1 MSTPSRHIPIVDD
14 DPLQVRLLGRQL
26 ADTGIAVNIE
36 GHTVAAALASLG
48 TPDDPDTLV
57 MLDLNM
63 PDIDGLAFPDAFIPG
78 MQEAGL
84 IDELTRLRQ
93 IGVSIDDFG
102 TGHSSLSRLRDL
114 PFDEL
119 KIDRGFVTGARKLP
133 ARRAIFCGCIDMAH
147 ELHIRVVAEGV
158 EDREDWDFVRTSGC
172 DQAQGDFIS
181 RPIPAAD
188 LPAWHGR
195 WQQRCGELLG

>member
-1 MSTPSRHIPIVDD
+1 MSTPSRRIPIVDD

-26 ADTGIAVNIE
+26 ADTGIAASIE

-48 TPDDPDTLV
+48 TADDPDTLV

-63 PDIDGLAFPDAFIPG
+63 PDIDGLVFPDAFIPG
-78 MQEAGL
+78 MEEAGL

-114 PFDEL
+114 PFDEP

-147 ELHIRVVAEGV
+147 ELRIRAVAEGV
-158 EDREDWDFVRTSGC
+158 EDREHWDLVRTSGC
-172 DQAQGDFIS
+172 GQAQGDFMS